1 MASADRRA
9 LRALIDLAAVRT
21 AGAGVPSL
29 ARELA
34 EHCVELLPVDA
45 CVVLLADRDGELS
58 LIAASRCRADV
69 VGLLEVSNGQG
80 PAVEACRTAAPVHC
94 DDLST
99 ADSRWPVFGPAALT
113 EGARA
118 VSALPLRRGGR
129 ALGAID
135 LVRARPGP
143 LPADAVELGQA
154 LADSAAIGL
163 ARARALRR
171 KERIAA
177 QWRAT
182 LDRRVLVQQAS
193 GILAERLKLPIEHA
207 ARLLTE
213 LAAADAVEPHRLAE
227 RFVADP
233 SGSTMDGADLIRAL
247 ERSLATRKDGL
258 RTR

>member
-1 MASADRRA
+1 MASADRRT

-21 AGAGVPSL
+21 VEAGVPSL
-29 ARELA
+29 ADELA
-34 EHCVELLPVDA
+34 GRCVELLPIDS

-58 LIAASRCRADV
+58 LLAASRSRADV

-80 PAVEACRTAAPVHC
+80 PATESCRTSTPVHC
-94 DDLST
+94 DDLSR
-99 ADSRWPVFGPAALT
+99 AHSRWPAFAPAALAD
-113 EGARA
+113 GARA

-135 LVRARPGP
+135 LVRDSTGP
-143 LPADAVELGQA
+143 LPADALELGQA
-154 LADSAAIGL
+154 LADSAAVGL
-163 ARARALRR
+163 VRARSLRR

-213 LAAADAVEPHRLAE
+213 LAAADALEPHRLAE

-233 SGSTMDGADLIRAL
+233 SGSTIDSAALIRAL
-247 ERSLATRKDGL
+247 ERAVATRKNGL
-258 RTR
+258 